1 MSTSGPVIVCPVS
14 RSHQQGNVS
23 QRASDSVSSD
33 SVSSDSVSGDSV
45 SSDSV
50 SSESQSPVR

>member
-1 MSTSGPVIVCPVS
+1 MSTSGPVIMS
-14 RSHQQGNVS
+14 RSHQPGNTS

-45 SSDSV
+45 SS
-50 SSESQSPVR
+50 ESLSPVR